1 MSKVPENFDYM
12 ALWHRWVAVR
22 DDGTWDDRVEG
33 LGLGAAPFI
42 RRQAAMGLFIEENP
56 QFGFAALA
64 WMGSAKHILETKK
77 VRGRPLKEEWSSDQ
91 IRAYLAWQLVNEK
104 ALKDLTQPE
113 IIAACAQEFEPKF
126 GQIFDGL
133 FSNIRGDRYYE
144 QALSRGKRDLEIDS
158 NWKSEKCE
166 GLMQSFED
174 LIYAK
179 FYKKFVG

>member
-1 MSKVPENFDYM
+1 MFELIHLVF
-12 ALWHRWVAVR
+12 AVGLWNCNYV
-22 DDGTWDDRVEG
+22 
-33 LGLGAAPFI
+33 L
-42 RRQAAMGLFIEENP
+42 
-56 QFGFAALA
+56 
-64 WMGSAKHILETKK
+64 KTKK
-77 VRGRPLKEEWSSDQ
+77 VRGRPLKEEWSSHQ

-104 ALKDLTQPE
+104 ALKNLTQPE
-113 IIAACAQEFEPKF
+113 IIAACEQEFEPKF

-133 FSNIRGDRYYE
+133 FSNSRSDRYYE